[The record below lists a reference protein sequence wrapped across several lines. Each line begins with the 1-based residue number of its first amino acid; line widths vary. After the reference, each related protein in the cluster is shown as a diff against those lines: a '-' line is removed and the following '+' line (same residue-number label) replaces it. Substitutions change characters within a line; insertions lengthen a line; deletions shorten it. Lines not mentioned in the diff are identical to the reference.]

1 MIQQNYADESEIVSD
16 FCKAHKICNKVASND
31 AFKIK
36 YFLDRYK
43 TQKTC
48 HEAVDDCQH

>member
-1 MIQQNYADESEIVSD
+1 MIQHNYADKSEIVSD
-16 FCKAHKICNKVASND
+16 FYKAHKMRNKVASND

-36 YFLDRYK
+36 YYLDRYK

-48 HEAVDDCQH
+48 HEAVDDC